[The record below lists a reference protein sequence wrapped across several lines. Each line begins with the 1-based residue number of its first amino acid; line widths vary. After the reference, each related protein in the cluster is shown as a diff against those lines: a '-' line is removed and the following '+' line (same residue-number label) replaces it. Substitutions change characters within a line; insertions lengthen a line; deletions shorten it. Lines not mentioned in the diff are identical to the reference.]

1 MTFREPGGADGK
13 TAQFPDVA
21 DELVR
26 KLEAALGFL
35 EHAVAAG
42 RIAAQRQDVFDADA
56 ARLGDDLADLRAGVV
71 DAGQVE
77 HGGEVV
83 LALDA
88 VHDHEGLV
96 ARAAPGAVG
105 DGTEV
110 GLEPQQ
116 RGNGFFE
123 QIAVAFLRFRRE
135 EFKGNDRALGGQ
147 SFGDD
152 VADKLH

>member
-1 MTFREPGGADGK
+1 M
-13 TAQFPDVA
+13 
-21 DELVR
+21 
-26 KLEAALGFL
+26 

-42 RIAAQRQDVFDADA
+42 RIAAQRQDIFDADT
-56 ARLGDDLADLRAGVV
+56 ARLRDDLADLLAGMI

-88 VHDHEGLV
+88 VHDHESLV
-96 ARAAPGAVG
+96 ARAAAGAVG
-105 DGTEV
+105 DGTEI
-110 GLEPQQ
+110 GLEPKQ

-123 QIAVAFLRFRRE
+123 QIAVAFFGFRRE
-135 EFKGNDRALGGQ
+135 EFKGNDRAVGGP

-152 VADKLH
+152 VEDKLH